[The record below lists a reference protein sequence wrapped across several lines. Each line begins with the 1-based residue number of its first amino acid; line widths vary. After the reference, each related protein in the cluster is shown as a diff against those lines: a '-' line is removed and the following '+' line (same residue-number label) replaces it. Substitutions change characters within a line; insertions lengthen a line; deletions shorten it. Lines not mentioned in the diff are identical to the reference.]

1 MTDKTKMSNLES
13 YTELSIQ
20 IATLDM
26 KLDAILKLLN
36 KPEITINDIKINGA
50 PPGHGASWTGVIE
63 HLNNPPQW
71 PNESRTDYL
80 KRIGQWCEA
89 QSDDEFYGETFK

>member
-36 KPEITINDIKINGA
+36 KPEITYDLSTIVLDYKNKCDKITPSCFEGPCDCTIKRSI
-50 PPGHGASWTGVIE
+50 PTDE
-63 HLNNPPQW
+63 EFT
-71 PNESRTDYL
+71 ESY
-80 KRIGQWCEA
+80 K
-89 QSDDEFYGETFK
+89 

>member
-1 MTDKTKMSNLES
+1 MKTKDA
-13 YTELSIQ
+13 YTELAIQ

-36 KPEITINDIKINGA
+36 KPEIEIQPIKIIA
-50 PPGHGASWTGVIE
+50 PDHYRAEVDV
-63 HLNNPPQW
+63 PPQW

-80 KRIGQWCEA
+80 KRIGQWNEA
-89 QSDDEFYGETFK
+89 SSDGEKFSEEFK

>member
-1 MTDKTKMSNLES
+1 MKTKDC
-13 YTELSIQ
+13 YTELAIQ

-36 KPEITINDIKINGA
+36 KPEIKFEA
-50 PPGHGASWTGVIE
+50 PEITVHTEHGFDLESVVNMVRE
-63 HLNNPPQW
+63 FNSNPPQW

-80 KRIGQWCEA
+80 KRIGQWSEA
-89 QSDDEFYGETFK
+89 SSDDEYFGEVYK

>member
-36 KPEITINDIKINGA
+36 KPEIKFEAPEVIVNVPEDFTVEGA
-50 PPGHGASWTGVIE
+50 IE
-63 HLNNPPQW
+63 LVREHMHKSLSD
-71 PNESRTDYL
+71 NEKFD
-80 KRIGQWCEA
+80 G
-89 QSDDEFYGETFK
+89 DFK